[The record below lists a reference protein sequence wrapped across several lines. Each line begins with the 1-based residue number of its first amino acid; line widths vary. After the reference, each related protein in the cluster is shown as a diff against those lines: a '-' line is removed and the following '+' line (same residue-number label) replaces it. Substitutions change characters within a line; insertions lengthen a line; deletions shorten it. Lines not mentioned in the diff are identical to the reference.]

1 MSFVLV
7 LNHMSWVVSCTSAR
21 NTNIQKEIFK
31 NNSKHL
37 FFGTKL
43 TSTKTTRTGVNIS
56 IHFLKYKIQ
65 STVKV
70 LKVLLWKLLHCIE
83 GLVCQS
89 FVPYL
94 FNALAGEYS

>member
-31 NNSKHL
+31 NYSKHL
-37 FFGTKL
+37 FGTKL
-43 TSTKTTRTGVNIS
+43 TSTKKTRTGVNVS